1 MDVIPASERERRLLI
16 KAMNLSLG
24 VGFMMLL
31 LKFGAY
37 WMTGSAAIFADAVET
52 VVHILAV
59 GFASYSLRLSL
70 KPADPSHPYGHAKI
84 GFFSAG
90 VEGAL
95 IIAAA
100 VFIIYDAISKWIAG
114 LHLENLTLGVGLTA
128 VTIAINGALGIY
140 LVVLGKRSGSIVLEA
155 NGKHVLTDA
164 WTSLGVILA
173 LGLILVTGWLPWD
186 PILAI
191 LVAINILVSG
201 YSLIRR
207 SIAGLMDEANPEV
220 QMLLEDVLDKE
231 AVQKGIRYH
240 ALRHRSLG
248 NGGYWVD
255 LHLLFADHISIKEAH
270 ERATEVEK
278 KLNAALP
285 RRSRV
290 TTHLEPKEA
299 HRQIHP
305 DPH

>member
-1 MDVIPASERERRLLI
+1 MDTIPASERERRLLL

-24 VGFMMLL
+24 VGFLMLV

-37 WMTGSAAIFADAVET
+37 WMTGSAAIFADSVET
-52 VVHILAV
+52 IVHVVAV
-59 GFASYSLRLSL
+59 GFASYSLRLSQ

-100 VFIIYDAISKWIAG
+100 LFIIYDAISKWMAG
-114 LHLENLTLGVGLTA
+114 LYLENLGLGVGLTA
-128 VTIAINGALGIY
+128 LTVLINGVLGVY
-140 LVVLGKRSGSIVLEA
+140 LVLLGKRSGSIILEA

-164 WTSLGVILA
+164 WTSLGVIVA

-191 LVAINILVSG
+191 VVAINILLSG
-201 YSLIRR
+201 YGLIRR
-207 SIAGLMDEANPEV
+207 SIAGLMDEANPEI
-220 QMLLEDVLDKE
+220 QKLLVKSLDEVAIK
-231 AVQKGIRYH
+231 QGIRYH

-270 ERATEVEK
+270 ERATEVER

-285 RRSRV
+285 DRSRV
-290 TTHLEPKEA
+290 TTHLEPRES